1 MEYEN
6 VILEKEG
13 TVAILTVNR
22 PAKYNALN
30 TATRREIA
38 DVINTIKSDLSVSV
52 LVITGSGEKAF
63 IAGTDLTEFGKMSP
77 LEVFEFCNTYGQR
90 LYTSLEELPIPVI
103 AMING
108 YAFGGGLEI
117 SMACDFRFASDNA
130 RLGQP
135 EINLG
140 FIPSGGGTQRL
151 SRLVG
156 SGLARQMLFTG
167 DAISA
172 QEAYR
177 IGLVNAVF
185 PPDQLRDAV
194 MKVANRIARRGRTS
208 LMMCKRAALL
218 SQEVGLTPGLAYE
231 TLCQVACFTHP
242 DRAEGVQAFFEKRE
256 PDFHKKF

>member
-117 SMACDFRFASDNA
+117 SMACDFRFASDNGKAGPA
-130 RLGQP
+130 RNQSRLHSERRGHAAA
-135 EINLG
+135 
-140 FIPSGGGTQRL
+140 FSSGGQVLHGRCCLLVMQYPHRKPIESVSSMPFFRL
-151 SRLVG
+151 ISFE
-156 SGLARQMLFTG
+156 ML
-167 DAISA
+167 
-172 QEAYR
+172 
-177 IGLVNAVF
+177 
-185 PPDQLRDAV
+185 
-194 MKVANRIARRGRTS
+194 
-208 LMMCKRAALL
+208 
-218 SQEVGLTPGLAYE
+218 
-231 TLCQVACFTHP
+231 
-242 DRAEGVQAFFEKRE
+242 
-256 PDFHKKF
+256 